1 MNRNTIRAL
10 CCVAVGAALLPA
22 FSGRAYAGCNPP
34 HDVSSCR
41 VVPWNVFATASP
53 DLPEPPFVVSYP
65 RSRVKLLLTYFHLWS
80 APAAPALANSGC
92 NPPVNVGGCPS
103 VSSAALTSADVA
115 KTPGPFLVKFQDGR
129 SLLASQ
135 VASR

>member
-1 MNRNTIRAL
+1 MNRNAIRAL
-10 CCVAVGAALLPA
+10 CCAAVGAALFPA
-22 FSGRAYAGCNPP
+22 FNDRAYAGCNPP

-41 VVPWNVFATASP
+41 VVRWDAFATASP

-65 RSRVKLLLTYFHLWS
+65 RSKLKLLLTYFHLGS
-80 APAAPALANSGC
+80 APAAPAAANNGC
-92 NPPVNVGGCPS
+92 NPLNTSACPS
-103 VSSAALTSADVA
+103 VSSSALTSVDIA

-135 VASR
+135 LAPR